1 MISGVFFLDLQAD
14 HLGEIYRLIYQ
25 LEEGEQ
31 GNTTMVK
38 RRSFPYSNRSP
49 AAPSGGFISLG
60 SASGSNASIGGTW
73 THEFIC
79 YNNVKSE
86 YTPSSFELSML
97 RTADSRT
104 GMGRKKV
111 VFKYERGQH
120 KYVCETLKGYFLR
133 KGYFCFV

>member
-25 LEEGEQ
+25 LEEREQ
-31 GNTTMVK
+31 DNTTTVK

-49 AAPSGGFISLG
+49 AALSGGFISLG
-60 SASGSNASIGGTW
+60 SASGSNASSDGTW

-79 YNNVKSE
+79 YNKVKSE
-86 YTPSSFELSML
+86 YTPSSSELSML
-97 RTADSRT
+97 RTAGSRT

-111 VFKYERGQH
+111 VFKYKRTQH
-120 KYVCETLKGYFLR
+120 KYVCETLKGYFPR
-133 KGYFCFV
+133 